1 MMARPTMYF
10 TAILGA
16 CCGFSYACTQSAG
29 RLMGL
34 LPNDAE
40 VNKYLASKDQ

>member
-1 MMARPTMYF
+1 MARPTMYM

-16 CCGFSYACTQSAG
+16 FCGFSYACQQSAG

-34 LPNDAE
+34 LPNDTE
-40 VNKYLASKDQ
+40 VNKYLANKDQ